1 MTDDELDDLF
11 EHAERAAVAYDWNL
25 RTRLLRLYDSSTS
38 VGNEDLEN
46 EIAAGELD
54 DRRAA
59 EIAEHLRMNQTRPI
73 DRPNWGKL
81 ELAKW
86 MKRIWNL

>member
-25 RTRLLRLYDSSTS
+25 RTRLLSLYDSSTS
-38 VGNEDLEN
+38 VGDEALEN
-46 EIAAGELD
+46 EIACGELD

-59 EIAEHLRMNQTRPI
+59 EIATHLRMNQLRPI
-73 DRPNWGKL
+73 DKRAWGKT
-81 ELAKW
+81 ELALW

>member
-38 VGNEDLEN
+38 VGDEALEN
-46 EIAAGELD
+46 EIASGELD

>member
-38 VGNEDLEN
+38 VGDEALEN
-46 EIAAGELD
+46 ESACGELTEQ
-54 DRRAA
+54 RAA
-59 EIAEHLRMNQTRPI
+59 DIAKHLRMNQTRPI

>member
-25 RTRLLRLYDSSTS
+25 RTRLLSLYDSSTS
-38 VGNEDLEN
+38 VGDEALEN
-46 EIAAGELD
+46 EIACGELD

-73 DRPNWGKL
+73 DRPAWGKL

-86 MKRIWNL
+86 MRTIWNM

>member
-1 MTDDELDDLF
+1 MTDDELDGLF
-11 EHAERAAVAYDWNL
+11 DSAERNALAYDWNV
-25 RTRLLRLYDSSTS
+25 RSRLLSLFDSSTS
-38 VGNEDLEN
+38 IGHEHLED
-46 EIAAGELD
+46 EIASGELTEQ
-54 DRRAA
+54 R
-59 EIAEHLRMNQTRPI
+59 IADITKHLRMNQTRPI

>member
-25 RTRLLRLYDSSTS
+25 RTRLLSLYDSSTS
-38 VGNEDLEN
+38 VGDEALEN
-46 EIAAGELD
+46 EIASGELD

>member
-25 RTRLLRLYDSSTS
+25 RTRLLSLYDSSTS

-59 EIAEHLRMNQTRPI
+59 EIATHLRMNQIRPI